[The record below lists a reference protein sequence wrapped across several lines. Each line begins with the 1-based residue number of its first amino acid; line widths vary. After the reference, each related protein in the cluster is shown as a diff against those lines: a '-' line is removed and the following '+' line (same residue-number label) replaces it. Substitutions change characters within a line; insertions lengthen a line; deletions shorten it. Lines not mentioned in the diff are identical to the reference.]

1 MALVLANKS
10 LFKDRA
16 LIGGEWVSAVSGV
29 DYDILNPAT
38 GERIASV
45 PDMGKVEAEL
55 AIKNA
60 KDAGKEWKR
69 KTAKQRANIIRRWYD
84 LIVENKED
92 LAYLITLE
100 QGKPLAE
107 SRAEVDYG
115 AAYVEWF
122 AEEAKRING
131 DVIPGPA
138 EDRRVVVVKQPIGV
152 VAAITPWNFPV
163 AMITRKVAPALA
175 AGCTIV
181 VKPAEDTPLVALA
194 VAELALQAG
203 ITPGVFNVITAAR
216 GHEVGEVLTTH
227 RDVRKVSFTGS
238 TQVGRI
244 LLRQSADTIKKVSLE
259 LGGNAPFIVFDDAD
273 IDAAV
278 SGAIACKFRNGGQA
292 CISANRIFVQ
302 TGIYDTFAEKLCAEV
317 EKLKVGSG
325 CTPGVLIGPMINEKA
340 VGKVQEHVSDARK
353 KGARILLGGERHP
366 LGGNFYAPT
375 VIADVTASMV
385 INEEETFGPVAP
397 LIRFESE
404 AEVLERAN
412 DTEYGLA
419 SYFFTRDHSKAWRVA
434 EALET
439 GMVGINTGLISNE
452 MAPFGGIKQSGLGR
466 EGSLYGIE
474 DYLEIKYMCV
484 GGI

>member
-1 MALVLANKS
+1 MVLSNQS
-10 LFKDRA
+10 LFKNRA
-16 LIGGEWVSAVSGV
+16 LIGGEWVSAVNGV
-29 DYDILNPAT
+29 EYDIVNPAT
-38 GERIASV
+38 GQRIASV
-45 PDMGKVEAEL
+45 PDMGGTEAAE
-55 AIKNA
+55 AIKCA
-60 KDAGKEWKR
+60 KAAGKEWSK

-84 LIVENKED
+84 LIVTNKED
-92 LAYLITLE
+92 LASLITLE

-107 SRAEVDYG
+107 ARAEVDYG

-131 DVIPGPA
+131 DVIPAPA
-138 EDRRVVVVKQPIGV
+138 DDRRIVVIKQPIGV
-152 VAAITPWNFPV
+152 VAAITPWNFPM
-163 AMITRKVAPALA
+163 AMIARKVAPALA
-175 AGCTIV
+175 AGCSIV

-203 ITPGVFNVITAAR
+203 ITPGVLNVITASR

-244 LLRQSADTIKKVSLE
+244 LLKQSAETIKKVSLE

-273 IDAAV
+273 INAAV

-302 TGIYDTFAEKLCAEV
+302 AGIYEAFAEKLCTEV
-317 EKLKVGSG
+317 QKLAVGSG
-325 CTPGVLIGPMINEKA
+325 CEPGVSLGPMINEKA
-340 VGKVQEHVSDARK
+340 INKVEEHVADARDK
-353 KGARILLGGERHP
+353 GGRILIGGARHQ
-366 LGGNFYAPT
+366 LGGNFYEPT
-375 VIADVTASMV
+375 VIADVNCSMV
-385 INEEETFGPVAP
+385 INNEETFGPVAP

-404 AEVLERAN
+404 EEVLERAN

-419 SYFFTRDHSKAWRVA
+419 AYFFTRDHSKAWRVA
-434 EALET
+434 EALEA

-452 MAPFGGIKQSGLGR
+452 MAPFGGVKQSGLGR
-466 EGSLYGIE
+466 EGSMYGIE

>member
-1 MALVLANKS
+1 M
-10 LFKDRA
+10 
-16 LIGGEWVSAVSGV
+16 
-29 DYDILNPAT
+29 
-38 GERIASV
+38 
-45 PDMGKVEAEL
+45 
-55 AIKNA
+55 
-60 KDAGKEWKR
+60 
-69 KTAKQRANIIRRWYD
+69 
-84 LIVENKED
+84 
-92 LAYLITLE
+92 
-100 QGKPLAE
+100 AE

-122 AEEAKRING
+122 AEEAKRVNG
-131 DVIPGPA
+131 NVIPGPA

-278 SGAIACKFRNGGQA
+278 SGAMACKFRNG
-292 CISANRIFVQ
+292 
-302 TGIYDTFAEKLCAEV
+302 
-317 EKLKVGSG
+317 
-325 CTPGVLIGPMINEKA
+325 
-340 VGKVQEHVSDARK
+340 EHW
-353 KGARILLGGERHP
+353 
-366 LGGNFYAPT
+366 
-375 VIADVTASMV
+375 AD
-385 INEEETFGPVAP
+385 
-397 LIRFESE
+397 FE
-404 AEVLERAN
+404 
-412 DTEYGLA
+412 
-419 SYFFTRDHSKAWRVA
+419 
-434 EALET
+434 
-439 GMVGINTGLISNE
+439 
-452 MAPFGGIKQSGLGR
+452 
-466 EGSLYGIE
+466 
-474 DYLEIKYMCV
+474 
-484 GGI
+484 